1 MDSDQSYSVYVCEND
16 QWFLN
21 LLLYAKMSNICPFV
35 ATVQASSICVCVCV
49 CLYAVLQLPATLNL
63 RSASTQFCIRMPES
77 FFSKGATVHCWEI
90 ASQPSPALPS
100 PLNVS
105 LHPAS
110 WHPPDVTSQCG
121 VFWWLLYCST
131 FSCWILLSLLLAL
144 SGTITKVFTAF
155 LSFSFCFSHWNK
167 SYFNHQ

>member
-1 MDSDQSYSVYVCEND
+1 MLRWVTFVP
-16 QWFLN
+16 
-21 LLLYAKMSNICPFV
+21 LLLLFKL
-35 ATVQASSICVCVCV
+35 QASVCVCV
-49 CLYAVLQLPATLNL
+49 FMQFSNFQTTLNL

-77 FFSKGATVHCWEI
+77 FFSEGATVHCWEI

-100 PLNVS
+100 TLNVS

-131 FSCWILLSLLLAL
+131 FSCWILLPLLLAL